1 MALHHN
7 PRIVTSGLVILYDP
21 ADINSY
27 PGSGNKVYN
36 LADSAAFPF
45 VQLEAEIN
53 YGSISGG
60 VINVNG
66 EGGSTQNGARING
79 VGSLGA
85 TVNSNFTSMG
95 WMLRTG
101 NTAAEILDYRGTG
114 QRLSFEISDSSMT
127 FRQREDFSP
136 YTGLDTSVSVTN
148 ALNEWNHYALVHIG
162 NQWKFYKDGVLIGT
176 TTFDLTHTITGGD
189 YSIGISWSDD
199 DYPSN
204 TMDGSVT
211 QIMHYT
217 RDLSADEVKQNYLA
231 TKGRV
236 NILGGINSP
245 ATSAKEILEVFP
257 NSSNGLYWIKSNTSP
272 AQQIYCDMENGG
284 WMLVAANDARD
295 TLIAGGTSRNNATY
309 FLNRAGSLGVP
320 SPNKDYVIGSL
331 ISDLEFT
338 QVRIFGWG
346 HTSTNNSF
354 SWPNNLGTY
363 ITAEWPLTATG
374 ASRLAEVVPRANVT
388 FGGNSSPHQSANHYV
403 LDAVQK
409 DVSLNANSS
418 QSTLGAAG
426 VANASGDPSSGCYL
440 GHGSTEGS
448 YEGWYVLNGGAS
460 DAQGYSTWV
469 K

>member
-7 PRIVTSGLVILYDP
+7 PRIVTDGLVILYDP
-21 ADINSY
+21 ADRASY

-36 LADSAAFPF
+36 LADSATYPF

-79 VGSLGA
+79 LGNLGA

-95 WMLRTG
+95 WILRTG
-101 NTAAEILDYRGTG
+101 STDAEIFDYRGTG
-114 QRLSFEISDSSMT
+114 QRLSFRISNASMD
-127 FRQREDFSP
+127 FVQRENFSP
-136 YTGLDTSVSVTN
+136 YTTQATSVSVTN
-148 ALNEWNHYALVHIG
+148 SLNEWNHYALVHTG

-176 TTFDLTHTITGGD
+176 TTFDLTHTIAGGD
-189 YSIGISWSDD
+189 YSIGIAWSDD

-217 RDLSADEVKQNYLA
+217 QALSTEQILQNYNA
-231 TKGRV
+231 TKGRAD
-236 NILGGINSP
+236 ILGGINNP
-245 ATSAKEILEVFP
+245 ATSAAQILEVFP
-257 NSSNGLYWIKSNTSP
+257 NSSNGLYWIKSTTIS
-272 AQQIYCDMENGG
+272 AQQVYCDMDNGG

-295 TLIAGGTSRNNATY
+295 TLIPGGTSRNSTNY
-309 FLNRAGSLGVP
+309 FLNRTGALGVP
-320 SPNKDYVIGSL
+320 SPNKDYVVGSL
-331 ISDLEFT
+331 IETLAFT
-338 QVRIFGWG
+338 RVKILGWG
-346 HTSTNNSF
+346 HTSTNNTY
-354 SWPNNLGTY
+354 SWPSNLGTY
-363 ITAEWPLTATG
+363 ITAEWPLTTTG
-374 ASRLAEVVPRANVT
+374 TARLAEVVPRANVT
-388 FGGNSSPHQSANHYV
+388 FGGTSSPHQSTNYFV

-409 DVSLNANSS
+409 DVGLNANSD

-440 GHGSTEGS
+440 GHGATEGS
-448 YEGWYVLNGGAS
+448 FEGWYVLNGGAS
-460 DAQGYSTWV
+460 DAQGYTTWV

>member
-36 LADSAAFPF
+36 LADSASFPF

-79 VGSLGA
+79 VGSLGT

-101 NTAAEILDYRGTG
+101 PTSAEIFDYRGSG
-114 QRLSFEISDSSMT
+114 HRISFQISNDSVD
-127 FRQREDFSP
+127 FVQRENFSP
-136 YTGLDTSVSVTN
+136 YSSYSTGVSTTN
-148 ALNEWNHYALVHIG
+148 SLNEWNHYALVHTG
-162 NQWKFYKDGVLIGT
+162 NQWEFYKDGALIGT

-217 RDLSADEVKQNYLA
+217 RTLSADEVKQNYLA

-236 NILGGINSP
+236 NILGGINNP
-245 ATSAKEILEVFP
+245 ASSAEEILESFP
-257 NSSNGLYWIKSNTSP
+257 NSSNGLYWIKSDSV
-272 AQQIYCDMENGG
+272 ASQQIYCDMENGG

-295 TLIAGGTSRNNATY
+295 SLIPGGTSRNSTDY
-309 FLNRAGSLGVP
+309 FLNSGTPKGVP
-320 SPNKDYVIGSL
+320 SPNKDYVVGDI
-331 ISDLEFT
+331 IEDLEFT

-374 ASRLAEVVPRANVT
+374 VSRLTEVVPRANVT
-388 FGGNSSPHQSANHYV
+388 FGGNSSPHQSTNYFI

-409 DVSLNANSS
+409 DVSLNANSD

-426 VANASGDPSSGCYL
+426 VVNASGDPSSGCYL